1 MLAAKK
7 IVCMR
12 QESSG
17 PSNRVH
23 PILDLRS
30 RIEKNRV
37 NTLKENLNKLA
48 GIASAD
54 IRMIYDAAIELD
66 TIHKQMFEY
75 NSENNKDNK
84 KNKQE
89 DENIFVKDNQD

>member
-1 MLAAKK
+1 MLASKK

-66 TIHKQMFEY
+66 NIHKQMFEY
-75 NSENNKDNK
+75 NTENK
-84 KNKQE
+84 KE
-89 DENIFVKDNQD
+89 DKKKEEDKNIFVRDQE